1 MTSTA
6 IPRAESAGPGPGAV
20 GAGLHGVD
28 NHGAGNH
35 GAGNHG
41 VGNTDGPEPDAPKR
55 ADRLPVPRD
64 PRVGYRAGSWAVIL
78 GVLVVLHV
86 LALNATDFRLEALV
100 NGASGMGRFISEAF
114 PPDLSPDIV
123 KKGVEGAL
131 ITLWIGLLGTTLS
144 IPFALLL
151 AVFGARTTTPNAF
164 VYQVSRG
171 ILSFFRAVPDIVFAL
186 IFVTAVGLGPFA
198 GVLALI
204 LHNTGVMGKLW
215 SEAME
220 DIDPGPEQ
228 ALRTAGASRWQ
239 VVANATIPSVLPQL
253 TGLLLYRFD
262 VNVRSSL
269 VLGLVGAGGIG
280 LLINKSI
287 KTFQFDEMLTYLIII
302 LIVIVIVDLASGWIR
317 KKLQ

>member
-1 MTSTA
+1 VTDTLQK
-6 IPRAESAGPGPGAV
+6 PRAATGERGAPNRLAV
-20 GAGLHGVD
+20 PSDRSQGR
-28 NHGAGNH
+28 
-35 GAGNHG
+35 
-41 VGNTDGPEPDAPKR
+41 R
-55 ADRLPVPRD
+55 A
-64 PRVGYRAGSWAVIL
+64 AIWSIAIL
-78 GVLVVLHV
+78 VLVALHWV
-86 LALNATDFRLEALV
+86 AFEATEFRLEKLV
-100 NGASGMGRFISEAF
+100 SGASGMMRFIGEAF
-114 PPDLSPDIV
+114 PPDLSSEV
-123 KKGVEGAL
+123 LTQGLEGAL
-131 ITLWIGLLGTTLS
+131 TTLWIGLLGTTVSVPL
-144 IPFALLL
+144 ALLL
-151 AVFGARTTTPNAF
+151 AIFGARTTTPNGF
-164 VYQVSRG
+164 VYQIARG

-239 VVANATIPSVLPQL
+239 VVANATIPSVLPQF

-280 LLINKSI
+280 LLINKAI
-287 KTFQFDEMLTYLIII
+287 KTFQFDEMMTYLIIVLV
-302 LIVIVIVDLASGWIR
+302 LIVVVDLASAWIR
-317 KKLQ
+317 KRLQ

>member
-1 MTSTA
+1 MTLDLATHTSDAARATSPA
-6 IPRAESAGPGPGAV
+6 TPRA
-20 GAGLHGVD
+20 
-28 NHGAGNH
+28 
-35 GAGNHG
+35 
-41 VGNTDGPEPDAPKR
+41 
-55 ADRLPVPRD
+55 LPVPKD
-64 PRVGYRAGSWAVIL
+64 PKTVYRAGSWSAIVL
-78 GVLVVLHV
+78 VLVVMHLY
-86 LALNATDFRLEALV
+86 AFSATDFRPEALV
-100 NGASGMGRFISEAF
+100 TGAKGMANFMAEAF
-114 PPDLSPDIV
+114 PPDLSSEV
-123 KKGVEGAL
+123 LTKGIEGAL
-131 ITLWIGLLGTTLS
+131 TTLWIGLLGTTVS
-144 IPFALLL
+144 VPFALLL
-151 AVFGARTTTPNAF
+151 AVFGARTTSPHPV
-164 VYQVSRG
+164 VYQAARG

-204 LHNTGVMGKLW
+204 CHNTGVMGKLW

-280 LLINKSI
+280 LLINKAI
-287 KTFQFDEMLTYLIII
+287 KTFQFDEMLTYLVII
-302 LIVIVIVDLASGWIR
+302 LVVIIVVDLASAWIR
-317 KKLQ
+317 KRLQ

>member
-1 MTSTA
+1 M
-6 IPRAESAGPGPGAV
+6 
-20 GAGLHGVD
+20 
-28 NHGAGNH
+28 
-35 GAGNHG
+35 
-41 VGNTDGPEPDAPKR
+41 PK
-55 ADRLPVPRD
+55 D
-64 PRVGYRAGSWAVIL
+64 PKTMYRAGSWTAIL
-78 GVLVVLHV
+78 LVLVVLHV
-86 LALNATDFRLEALV
+86 IAFDTTDFRPEALV
-100 NGASGMGRFISEAF
+100 TGAKGMANFIGEAF
-114 PPDLSPDIV
+114 PPDLSREV
-123 KKGVEGAL
+123 LQKGIEGAL
-131 ITLWIGLLGTTLS
+131 VTLWIGLLGTTVS
-144 IPFALLL
+144 IPSALLL
-151 AVFGARTTTPNAF
+151 AVLGARTTTPHPA
-164 VYQVSRG
+164 VYQVARG
-171 ILSFFRAVPDIVFAL
+171 VLSFFRAVPDIVFAL

-204 LHNTGVMGKLW
+204 CHNTGVMGKLW

-253 TGLLLYRFD
+253 MGLLLYRFD

-302 LIVIVIVDLASGWIR
+302 LVVIVVVDLASAWIR
-317 KKLQ
+317 KRLQ